1 MKLTGDLGKLE
12 ISVLRRSNSETD
24 DYWDGNWLE
33 SQIKIDI
40 QGINTLYDTNLR
52 VDDFQRFYESLK
64 ALQNDTTKD
73 SEFTT
78 MEEGLYLHFQVE
90 PNGSVNCKGIA
101 NTDSGDSLNF
111 KLQTDLATL
120 DRFVVELETTLESYP
135 LVGGLE

>member
-1 MKLTGDLGKLE
+1 MRLTGDLGKLE

-33 SQIKIDI
+33 SQIKIDV
-40 QGINTLYDTNLR
+40 QGINTLYGTNLR
-52 VDDFQRFYESLK
+52 VDDLQRFYESLK
-64 ALQNDTTKD
+64 ALQNDTTKE

-90 PNGSVNCKGIA
+90 SNGSVNCKGKA
-101 NTDSGDSLNF
+101 NTDSGDSLDF

-135 LVGGLE
+135 LVGSIE

>member
-1 MKLTGDLGKLE
+1 MRLTGDLGKLE

-33 SQIKIDI
+33 SRIEVDVR
-40 QGINTLYDTNLR
+40 GINVLYSANLR

-64 ALQNDTTKD
+64 ALKNGTTKE

-90 PNGSVNCKGIA
+90 YNGSVNCKGKA
-101 NTDSGDSLNF
+101 NTESGDSLDF
-111 KLQTDLATL
+111 KLQTDLGAL
-120 DRFVVELETTLESYP
+120 DRFLGELGVTLKSYP
-135 LVGGLE
+135 LVGNLE